1 MNEKVIQKY
10 LNTDLHSGSITIN
23 KEYIANVIDM
33 VRVTPNSLRVL
44 LLLCSYASRNN
55 KVITDVRSIAKLL
68 GFKEEENVKS
78 YLRNLISNGW
88 IEMST
93 IRLSHSNDIIGVRHD
108 RDLYMASNKLDWEV
122 TDNKFITNFK
132 LSGEFNIFTI
142 NESMITCE
150 ETTEAGSNLILSLKG
165 NLFYDKTITQEDI
178 EIGVDGQ

>member
-10 LNTDLHSGSITIN
+10 LNTDLHSGNITIN
-23 KEYIANVIDM
+23 KEYIANIIDM

-165 NLFYDKTITQEDI
+165 NLFYDKTITKEDV
-178 EIGVDGQ
+178 EIGVSDE